1 MALSKFSLVHSA
13 AAETTAL
20 DDIPDISKLISSSV
34 SRIRD
39 LEIAIR
45 WHQRKEALFIGNTE
59 EARIALLNINQRL
72 PVAFALNP
80 SSKVSSIPPDSGSR
94 SRNARRPTQIS
105 NEPLITLLFS
115 NLFKN
120 YDTLLSCVDTG
131 SMEATSA
138 FDSLVELTMHN
149 TRVEITDSDGFPEV
163 RSADH
168 ANPVVAPAII
178 SIASDDLL
186 NAQPAKPKTPSGVAP
201 AVPSQQPSA
210 RVCAYLIILLAFS
223 SIYVGRSFSIFSRCS
238 VQVSKSRIEEVQ
250 NS

>member
-1 MALSKFSLVHSA
+1 MRAASETSLSTRDLKIEDLNLALSKFSLVHSA
-13 AAETTAL
+13 SAEPTAL

-45 WHQRKEALFIGNTE
+45 WHQRKEALLIGNTD

-80 SSKVSSIPPDSGSR
+80 ASKVISISPDSR
-94 SRNARRPTQIS
+94 SRPRIAKRPTEIS
-105 NEPLITLLFS
+105 NEPLMTLLFS
-115 NLFKN
+115 NLCKN
-120 YDTLLSCVDTG
+120 YDTLLSCVDAG
-131 SMEATSA
+131 SMEATST

-163 RSADH
+163 RSADN
-168 ANPVVAPAII
+168 ANPVVAPVII

-186 NAQPAKPKTPSGVAP
+186 NEKNAQPAKPKTPSGVAP
-201 AVPSQQPSA
+201 TVPSQ
-210 RVCAYLIILLAFS
+210 
-223 SIYVGRSFSIFSRCS
+223 
-238 VQVSKSRIEEVQ
+238 
-250 NS
+250 

>member
-1 MALSKFSLVHSA
+1 MRAASETSLSARDLKIEDLNVALSKFSSVHSA
-13 AAETTAL
+13 AAEPTAL

-45 WHQRKEALFIGNTE
+45 WHQRKEALFIGYTE
-59 EARIALLNINQRL
+59 EARIALHNINQRL

-80 SSKVSSIPPDSGSR
+80 ASKVISISSDSRSR
-94 SRNARRPTQIS
+94 SRNSKKPTEIS

-115 NLFKN
+115 NLCKN
-120 YDTLLSCVDTG
+120 YDTLLSCVETV

-149 TRVEITDSDGFPEV
+149 TRVEITDSDGFPEI

-168 ANPVVAPAII
+168 ANPVVAPVIT
-178 SIASDDLL
+178 SLASDDLL
-186 NAQPAKPKTPSGVAP
+186 NAQPAKPKTPSGVTP
-201 AVPSQQPSA
+201 VVPSQ
-210 RVCAYLIILLAFS
+210 
-223 SIYVGRSFSIFSRCS
+223 
-238 VQVSKSRIEEVQ
+238 
-250 NS
+250 